1 LKPDQALS
9 APVSRAY
16 DEKEEKAVPARSSVI
31 KRAEASDLT
40 EKIAA
45 LEQPEPAR
53 SSGSSKQN
61 RVELV
66 LEAVKMRLANGT
78 WNPGDRLPNEDE
90 LATLLDVSR
99 TPLREAIKIL
109 DAAGVLELRRGTGTF
124 VRSGPVASLSQLVL
138 FQRYLSGATPQSLM
152 EVRWLF
158 ERSCA
163 ELAAQR
169 RTRED
174 LAAMRAAIRDL
185 RQLCTADWRDVVP
198 EICEA
203 DKQFHRCIYAS
214 SKNELIATISNF
226 VLDMV
231 SPFMTR
237 SLEVGGPF
245 DTIQL
250 HEMLYS
256 MIESG
261 NPGGAREITSMNAV
275 DINLNHFR
283 ENLEVPSKDDEP
295 EI

>member
-1 LKPDQALS
+1 
-9 APVSRAY
+9 
-16 DEKEEKAVPARSSVI
+16 VPAKNSSI
-31 KRAEASDLT
+31 KRAEASDLS
-40 EKIAA
+40 ERSIPQ
-45 LEQPEPAR
+45 EQPAR
-53 SSGSSKQN
+53 MRPQGRSKQS

-66 LEAVKMRLANGT
+66 LEAVKTRLANGT

-138 FQRYLSGATPQSLM
+138 FQRYLSRATPQSLM

-185 RQLCTADWRDVVP
+185 RQLCTADWRDVVA

-214 SKNELIATISNF
+214 GKNELIATIANF

-237 SLEVGGPF
+237 SLQVGGPF

-250 HEMLYS
+250 HEMLYT
-256 MIESG
+256 MIETG

-283 ENLEVPSKDDEP
+283 ENLEAPMEDDASD
-295 EI
+295 I